1 MAKPILYVTAAGAL
15 LVASACGAQES
26 AAAGAREAAV
36 SARCEIIERGVPLP
50 RALEET
56 SGLAASRRHAGI
68 LWTHNDR
75 GGDPRLYAIDAAG
88 EMRGRVEVRGAR
100 ARDWE
105 DIAIGPCPSGDC
117 VYIADTGSNRERRE
131 TVTIYRVPEP
141 APDAERTARAEA
153 FPVRFPGG
161 PQDTEALF
169 VLPTGALYLVTKG
182 ESGPVELF
190 RYPPPLRPDEVVALE
205 RVRRIADAPG
215 GRGGKVT
222 GADASA
228 DGAWVAI
235 RTYHELLLFR
245 TVGLLAGG
253 REAVRVDLR
262 PLGEEQGE
270 GVAFGTGGEMVLT
283 SEAGGRGRATLS
295 RLACSLTGG

>member
-1 MAKPILYVTAAGAL
+1 MKQGLIASAAGAL
-15 LVASACGAQES
+15 LWAGACAAQARP
-26 AAAGAREAAV
+26 AAAAPA
-36 SARCEIIERGVPLP
+36 CEVAGHGVRLP
-50 RALEET
+50 RAVEET

-75 GGDPRLYAIDAAG
+75 GGDPRLYAIDLAG

-105 DIAIGPCPSGDC
+105 DVAMGPCPTGDC

-131 TVTIYRVPEP
+131 TATVYRVAEP
-141 APDAERTARAEA
+141 APDAERTARADA

-190 RYPPPLRPDEVVALE
+190 RYPMPLRPDEVVELE

-215 GRGGKVT
+215 RRGGKVT
-222 GADASA
+222 GADASR

-235 RTYHELLLFR
+235 RTYDDLLLFR
-245 TVGLLAGG
+245 SAELLRGG
-253 REAVRVDLR
+253 GETLRVSLDPADEA
-262 PLGEEQGE
+262 QGE
-270 GVAFGTGGEMVLT
+270 AVAFGTGGAIILT
-283 SEAGGRGRATLS
+283 SEAGGRKRATLA
-295 RLACSLTGG
+295 RLACSLPDR

>member
-1 MAKPILYVTAAGAL
+1 MKQALIASAAGAL
-15 LVASACGAQES
+15 LWAGACAAQERP
-26 AAAGAREAAV
+26 AAAPA
-36 SARCEIIERGVPLP
+36 CEVIEYGVRLP
-50 RALEET
+50 RAVEET
-56 SGLAASRRHAGI
+56 SGLAASRRHAGV

-100 ARDWE
+100 AQDWE
-105 DIAIGPCPSGDC
+105 DVAMGPCPTGDC

-131 TVTIYRVPEP
+131 TATVYRVAEP
-141 APDAERTARAEA
+141 APDAERTARVEA

-169 VLPTGALYLVTKG
+169 VLSTGALYLVTKG

-190 RYPPPLRPDEVVALE
+190 QYPPPLRPDEVVELE
-205 RVRRIADAPG
+205 RVRRVADQPG

-222 GADASA
+222 GADASP

-235 RTYHELLLFR
+235 RTYDDLLLFR
-245 TVGLLAGG
+245 SADLRGG
-253 REAVRVDLR
+253 GETLRVSLDGADEAQGEAVT
-262 PLGEEQGE
+262 
-270 GVAFGTGGEMVLT
+270 FGPGGSIVLT
-283 SEAGGRGRATLS
+283 SEAGGRKRATLA
-295 RLACSLTGG
+295 RLACSLPGG

>member
-1 MAKPILYVTAAGAL
+1 LFALSAGAVL
-15 LVASACGAQES
+15 GTSACAAQES
-26 AAAGAREAAV
+26 PAAETRDAAARPT
-36 SARCEIIERGVPLP
+36 CELIEHGIRLP
-50 RALEET
+50 RAVEET
-56 SGLAASRRHAGI
+56 SGLVASRRHAGI

-75 GGDPRLYAIDAAG
+75 GGDPRLYAIDTAG
-88 EMRGRVEVRGAR
+88 EMRGRLEVRGAR
-100 ARDWE
+100 ALDWE
-105 DIAIGPCPSGDC
+105 DVAMGPCPSGDC

-190 RYPPPLRPDEVVALE
+190 RYPPPLRPDEVVTLE
-205 RVRRIADAPG
+205 RVRHVAETPRR
-215 GRGGKVT
+215 RGEKVT
-222 GADASA
+222 GADASR

-235 RTYHELLLFR
+235 RTYDDLLLFR
-245 TVGLLAGG
+245 TVDLLGG
-253 REAVRVDLR
+253 GGETLRVSLDEAD
-262 PLGEEQGE
+262 EAQGE
-270 GVAFGTGGEMVLT
+270 AVAFGAGGSIVLT
-283 SEAGGRGRATLS
+283 SEAGGRSRATLA
-295 RLACSLTGG
+295 RLACSPRGW